1 MKGHVT
7 YKNISPASHERIE
20 QLIDQLTEKHLERHL
35 AHMQPDMAQLFAIV
49 EKNRHHHDLYRVA
62 LRLHL
67 PRTVLVAREDGH
79 ELEAILR
86 EAFDDLERQ
95 VERHLAR
102 LRRDDAWRRRERRIE
117 LRRLKAAL
125 DEAGAPAGAGFAD
138 LVRAELGTLERFVR
152 RELTYLQALGDLPS
166 DYPTVEDII
175 DETLLRALRR
185 RDRHD
190 GGQPVALW
198 LRQIAVEVID
208 EAVAT
213 ARANR
218 PELLSLEGRPPRDAL
233 AELSEA
239 ERLDYWQPDEV
250 LHIED
255 LVPAPEGESPEEQV
269 ARQQLLAQIYRR
281 LAGLPTAWR
290 RALMLHRI
298 DGLPVEQVA
307 AVLGSTPDRVQAWLA
322 QADAWL
328 RATLRQDGADIP
340 EAGAPGD
347 FVPAAPA
354 VEVSKALRVAFEAVT
369 TA

>member
-20 QLIDQLTEKHLERHL
+20 QLIDRMTEKHLERHL
-35 AHMQPDMAQLFAIV
+35 SHMQPDMVQLFAIV

-62 LRLHL
+62 LRLHV

-79 ELEAILR
+79 DLEVILR
-86 EAFDDLERQ
+86 EAFEELERQ
-95 VERHLAR
+95 VERYLAR
-102 LRRDDAWRRRERRIE
+102 LRRDDAWRRKERRAE
-117 LRRLKAAL
+117 LRRLKAGLA
-125 DEAGAPAGAGFAD
+125 EEGAPAVAGFTD
-138 LVRAELGTLERFVR
+138 LVQSELGMLEQFVR
-152 RELTYLQALGDLPS
+152 RELTYLQALGDLPP
-166 DYPTVEDII
+166 DYPTVEDIV

-185 RDRHD
+185 RDQRD
-190 GGQPVALW
+190 SEQPVALW
-198 LRQIAVEVID
+198 LRQIATEVID
-208 EAVAT
+208 EAVDT

-255 LVPAPEGESPEEQV
+255 LVPSPESESPEEQV
-269 ARQQLLAQIYRR
+269 AQQQLLARIYRR

-290 RALMLHRI
+290 RALMLHRV

-307 AVLGSTPDRVQAWLA
+307 AVLGTDPATVQGWLA

-340 EAGAPGD
+340 EQGEPGD
-347 FVPAAPA
+347 FIPAAPA
-354 VEVSKALRVAFEAVT
+354 VVASETLRLAFAAVT
-369 TA
+369 SG